1 MTAIS
6 ALVTA
11 SPPGAADDHAPQV
24 GASSGG
30 RSFAELLNNGEKHE
44 RRQQPRAYSFAELGM
59 FGVHAAQGNHGLVS
73 HHPNVL
79 YRPEDL
85 TETDDA
91 IGAEP
96 QLWAAIPQEVA
107 PFAENPVAQVDRAS
121 PSVQSIS
128 ADRAPAK
135 LAQANT
141 LASAGKAS
149 GSGRSE
155 ADPLPSLEPG
165 RAAAAK
171 VLTKPESPVAQ
182 PMSVVLA
189 GEKHALKI
197 AVRTNGAPAHLIPK
211 LRRLVE
217 TTVTQFEMDIAELH
231 FNGTAGSPSFSL
243 GGGLYGGRAH

>member
-11 SPPGAADDHAPQV
+11 SPPSAADDHAPQV
-24 GASSGG
+24 GASSVG
-30 RSFAELLNNGEKHE
+30 RSFAELLNNGERHE

-59 FGVHAAQGNHGLVS
+59 FGVHAAQGNQVS

-85 TETDDA
+85 TETDDT

-96 QLWAAIPQEVA
+96 QLWAAIPQGVA
-107 PFAENPVAQVDRAS
+107 SFAENPVAQIDRAS

-141 LASAGKAS
+141 LASTGKAS

-155 ADPLPSLEPG
+155 PDFLPSLEPG
-165 RAAAAK
+165 RPAAAK

-182 PMSVVLA
+182 PMSVVIA

-231 FNGTAGSPSFSL
+231 FNGTAGSPAFSL